1 MNDTTS
7 AFRLEGPDANGV
19 AVIWFDRPDKTVN
32 TLSTSLMGEF
42 EATLKAIRA
51 NKDIK
56 AGVLISGKENS
67 FIAGADIDDLNGVTS
82 AAEGTAL
89 SREGQRVMLA
99 VEDLGI
105 PTVAAI
111 HGDCLGGGLELA
123 LAATA
128 RIASESG
135 KTKLGLPEV
144 MLGLLPGAG
153 GTVRLRK
160 LVGLEEALPMMLQ
173 GKLHRARK
181 ALKIGL
187 VDDVVPKS
195 QLLARAKALAADL
208 AAGKKPRRAKKKGA
222 ARAQQLF
229 INTNPIGRN
238 VALGKAREMVM
249 DGTKGLMPAPLK
261 ILDVVEAG
269 TYDAEAAGFGALLM
283 TPESA
288 GLRHLFH
295 CITTLKKDDG
305 PGTEDIEAP
314 EVTHIGMLGAG
325 LMGGGIATV
334 LADKGYT
341 VRLKDINWDGIRAG
355 LGYADKYFGKGV
367 KRKRLTREE
376 RDQKMNRISGGLDW
390 SGFGNAQ
397 ITIEAVPEV
406 LGLKQQMVTEF
417 EDVTKVGGI
426 FASNTSSLPIAD
438 IAAKAAH
445 PERVI
450 GMHFFSP
457 VEKMP
462 LVEVIVTEQ
471 TDPAVTKAT
480 VGVARR
486 MGKHVIVVNDC
497 AGFYTTRALAPYM
510 VEALH
515 LALEGFDLLHIDEAA
530 MGVGFPVGPITL
542 MDEVGIDVGAK
553 VTKVMKEHYG
563 DRLQLPDDDVNATFI
578 NEGRLG
584 RKANKGFFLYKDG
597 DSVTSDGR
605 KVVDQSVYAHLPAGA
620 GSKAADPKAMAE
632 RLVLALV
639 NEAAWCMHEGVL
651 RNAESG
657 DLGAVM
663 GIGFPPFE
671 GGPFK
676 YADRLGLK
684 TIVARLNALESKH
697 GRRFTPCPRLVQMAE
712 AGTAFYP

>member
-7 AFRLEGPDANGV
+7 AFRLEGPDADGV
-19 AVIWFDRPDKTVN
+19 AVIWFDRPDKKVN
-32 TLSTSLMGEF
+32 TLSTSLMGAF
-42 EATLKAIRA
+42 EDTLKAVQG

-56 AGVLISGKENS
+56 AGVLISGKDNS
-67 FIAGADIDDLNGVTS
+67 FIAGADIDDLNDVTS

-89 SREGQRVMLA
+89 SQEGQRVMKA
-99 VEDLGI
+99 VEKLGI

-123 LAATA
+123 LACSA
-128 RIASESG
+128 RIATESS

-173 GKLHRARK
+173 GKQHRASK
-181 ALKIGL
+181 AHKIGL
-187 VDDVVPKS
+187 VDAVVPKN
-195 QLLARAKALAADL
+195 QLLDKAKAMAADL
-208 AAGKKPRRAKKKGA
+208 AKGKKPKKAKKKGA

-238 VALGKAREMVM
+238 VALNKAREMVM

-261 ILDVVEAG
+261 ILDVLEEG
-269 TYDAEAAGFGALLM
+269 SYDAEARGFGELLM

-305 PGTEDIEAP
+305 PGTEDVEAT
-314 EVTHIGMLGAG
+314 EVRHIGMLGAG

-341 VRLKDINWDGIRAG
+341 VRLKDINWDGIEAG
-355 LGYADKYFGKGV
+355 LGYAQKYFGKGV
-367 KRKRLTREE
+367 KRRRLSTQE
-376 RDQKMNRISGGLDW
+376 RDQKLNRISGALDW

-397 ITIEAVPEV
+397 VVIEAVPEI
-406 LGLKQQMVTEF
+406 LGLKQQMVTEL

-426 FASNTSSLPIAD
+426 FATNTSSLPITE

-462 LVEVIVTEQ
+462 LVEIIVTDK
-471 TDPAVTKAT
+471 TDPVVTKTT
-480 VGVARR
+480 VAVARR

-515 LALEGFDLLHIDEAA
+515 LALEGYDLLHIDEAA

-553 VTKVMKEHYG
+553 VIKVMREHYG
-563 DRLQLPDDDVNATFI
+563 HRLELPDDDVNGQFV
-578 NEGRLG
+578 EDGRLG
-584 RKANKGFFLYKDG
+584 RKANKGFFLYQNG
-597 DSVTSDGR
+597 ESVTQEGR
-605 KVVDQSVYAHLPAGA
+605 KVVDQAVYTHLPAGA
-620 GSKAADPKAMAE
+620 GSKPADPKAMAE

-639 NEAAWCMHEGVL
+639 NEAAWCLHEGVL
-651 RNAESG
+651 RDGESG

-671 GGPFK
+671 GGPFRYCDK
-676 YADRLGLK
+676 LGLK
-684 TIVARLNALESKH
+684 TVVARLNALESKH
-697 GRRFTPCPRLVQMAE
+697 GKRFKPCPLLVEKAE
-712 AGTAFYP
+712 KGESFYG